1 MKIDVLDLD
10 RALTALERIATTL
23 EHRTVTAH
31 VVSIDLGATAAAIDD
46 LCAALGLTR
55 LSHLWGWRAWG
66 VRVADSLARSAERAR
81 PASDRTLLLDAG
93 TAVAETPDEA
103 AEIAR
108 QCLHYPTDAA
118 EIEIYRAHPGG
129 PGELTRTTSRA
140 FYTVKGLSCV
150 RS

>member
-31 VVSIDLGATAAAIDD
+31 VVSIDLGDIAAAIDD

-66 VRVADSLARSAERAR
+66 AERLA
-81 PASDRTLLLDAG
+81 LLDAG
-93 TAVAETPDEA
+93 TAVSEHPAGA
-103 AEIAR
+103 ASIAA
-108 QCLHYPTDAA
+108 QCLRYPSDAV
-118 EIEIYRAHPGG
+118 EIEVYRAHPGG
-129 PGELTRTTSRA
+129 LGELVRHTERT
-140 FYTVKGLSCV
+140 FFQLNPVTVH
-150 RS
+150 

>member
-66 VRVADSLARSAERAR
+66 AKRLA
-81 PASDRTLLLDAG
+81 LLDAG

-150 RS
+150 RSS

>member
-10 RALTALERIATTL
+10 CALTALERIATTL

-66 VRVADSLARSAERAR
+66 VRVAGARS
-81 PASDRTLLLDAG
+81 ASDRTLLLDAG

-140 FYTVKGLSCV
+140 FYAVKGLSCV